1 MKKIISLILALC
13 VLLSGTAFAATVE
26 NRTVASYIHEGTT
39 YAEVSSL
46 AETLGLSYAEK
57 EGRLTLT
64 DCVTSPSA
72 LTFDIN
78 SPLSVTVMSYEG
90 KQGELKLVKSSEQ
103 ALAVPVRVTDG
114 KVFVPIRFVSEFFG
128 ARVYYSNGE
137 TRVERASYGK
147 ATLIRTNGTVRER
160 VLVPEG
166 FESAVIIGDEL
177 LYISGGSIYKRSL
190 SEEGEDVYLCP
201 AGRTHPVGDRLFV
214 FSAGSVSVVEIA
226 TGKSQKIA
234 DKVTMVGY
242 TCDDYIWC
250 ETEKDITVYDAY
262 ANKIAKITG
271 KFYNAFE
278 YADGRVFYTDSND
291 RLYSAKPDGTD
302 VKALAKVAYYPD
314 YYEGFIYYTDLA
326 GNYRRV
332 NVQTGEDIM
341 VYGLNLEK
349 LSVLS
354 GKIILN
360 YYSQEGKHRLFIS
373 NPDGTEFKPYS
384 VAGLAAASLPLNYL
398 NGLLITSLTD
408 GKPYY
413 ATENEA
419 VLLSDDEPALVS
431 GTYGEWVYYVVI

>member
-1 MKKIISLILALC
+1 MKKIISLVLVLC
-13 VLLSGTAFAATVE
+13 TLLSGAAFAATVE
-26 NRTVASYIHEGTT
+26 NMAVESYIHEGTT

-46 AETLGLSYAEK
+46 AEALGLSYAEK

-72 LTFDIN
+72 LSFDIN
-78 SPLSVTVMSYEG
+78 RPLSVTVMSYEG
-90 KQGELKLVKSSEQ
+90 KQGELKLNKSAEQ
-103 ALAVPVRVTDG
+103 ALSVPIRVTEG
-114 KVFVPIRFVSEFFG
+114 KIFVPIRFVSEFFG
-128 ARVYYSNGE
+128 ARVNYSEGE

-160 VLVPEG
+160 ILMPEG
-166 FESAVIIGDEL
+166 FESAVVIGDEL
-177 LYISGGSIYKRSL
+177 LYISEGSIYKRSL

-214 FSAGSVSVVEIA
+214 FSAGSVNVVEIA

-234 DKVTMVGY
+234 DNVTMVGY

-250 ETEKDITVYDAY
+250 ETEKDITVYDVY
-262 ANKIAKITG
+262 ANKKAKITG

-278 YADGRVFYTDSND
+278 YADGRVFYTDSSD
-291 RLYSAKPDGTD
+291 KLYSAKPDGTD
-302 VKALAKVAYYPD
+302 VKLLVKVAYYPD
-314 YYEGFIYYTDLA
+314 YYDGFIYYTDLA

-332 NVQTGEDIM
+332 NAQTGEDIM
-341 VYGLNLEK
+341 VYGLNMEK

-354 GKIILN
+354 GKFILN
-360 YYSQEGKHRLFIS
+360 YYSQEGKHRLFVS

-384 VAGLAAASLPLNYL
+384 AAGLAAASIPIEYL
-398 NGLLITSLTD
+398 NGLLVTSLTD

-413 ATENEA
+413 ATEDEA
-419 VLLSDDEPALVS
+419 LLLSDDEPALVA
-431 GTYGEWVYYVVI
+431 GAYGEWVYYVVI

>member
-1 MKKIISLILALC
+1 MKKIISL
-13 VLLSGTAFAATVE
+13 VLVMCTLFSGTAFAATVE
-26 NRTVASYIHEGTT
+26 NSAVESYIHEGTT
-39 YAEVSSL
+39 YAEISAL
-46 AETLGLSYAEK
+46 AEALGLSYAEK
-57 EGRLTLT
+57 EGRYTLT
-64 DCVTSPSA
+64 DSVISPSA
-72 LTFDIN
+72 LAFNIN

-90 KQGELKLVKSSEQ
+90 KQGELKLVKSTEQ
-103 ALAVPVRVTDG
+103 ELSMPVRVTEG
-114 KVFVPIRFVSEFFG
+114 RVFVPIRFVSEFFG
-128 ARVYYSNGE
+128 ARVYYSDGE
-137 TRVERASYGK
+137 TRVERASYGR

-160 VLVPEG
+160 VPMPEG

-234 DKVTMVGY
+234 DNVTMVGY

-250 ETEKDITVYDAY
+250 ETEKDITVYDVY

-278 YADGRVFYTDSND
+278 YADGRVFYTDSSD
-291 RLYSAKPDGTD
+291 KLYSAKPDGTD

-314 YYEGFIYYTDLA
+314 YYEGFIYYSDLA

-332 NVQTGEDIM
+332 NTQTGEDSM

-349 LSVLS
+349 LSVIS
-354 GKIILN
+354 GKFILN
-360 YYSQEGKHRLFIS
+360 YYSQDGKHRLFAS

-384 VAGLAAASLPLNYL
+384 VAGLAAAAIPLSYL
-398 NGLLITSLTD
+398 NGLLVTSLAD

-413 ATENEA
+413 ATEDDA
-419 VLLSDDEPALVS
+419 VLLSDDEPSLVA
-431 GTYGEWVYYVVI
+431 GTYGEWAYYVVI